1 MLRNPVT
8 IAPLDEADMAAV
20 QALTVKPFQ
29 EVFCGQTVD
38 LLAGSEAGFNVHVIK
53 KEGAVVGMFRV
64 DLVFHLGLTFAVSDT
79 PGIRSFIIDQKNRT
93 KA

>member
-38 LLAGSEAGFNVHVIK
+38 LLAGSEAGFNVNVI
-53 KEGAVVGMFRV
+53 
-64 DLVFHLGLTFAVSDT
+64 
-79 PGIRSFIIDQKNRT
+79 
-93 KA
+93 